1 MRIKI
6 IRIIIIGL
14 FLTIALN
21 LIYVQ
26 VIRGRYFY
34 HLSTNNRIRIVPLEG
49 WRGKIKDRNG
59 TVLADSRVAYN
70 VMVAPQGIDDRK
82 ELFRFLGEVLEIDQ
96 TIIEKRYLN
105 KKLAPFAPVVIAEDV
120 PRNKAIIIEESKSR
134 LGMNHRP
141 PRLNR
146 KNSIRKHEKTTS
158 IMRIILRII
167 LNQSSGL
174 KDLRI

>member
-21 LIYVQ
+21 LVYVQ

-59 TVLADSRVAYN
+59 TVLADSRIAYN
-70 VMVAPQGIDDRK
+70 VMVAPQDIDDRQK
-82 ELFRFLGEVLEIDQ
+82 LFRFLGEVIEIDQ
-96 TIIEKRYLN
+96 TILEKRYLS
-105 KKLAPFAPVVIAEDV
+105 KKL
-120 PRNKAIIIEESKSR
+120 
-134 LGMNHRP
+134 H
-141 PRLNR
+141 
-146 KNSIRKHEKTTS
+146 
-158 IMRIILRII
+158 
-167 LNQSSGL
+167 
-174 KDLRI
+174 